1 MSNEKYVIS
10 KIFFGENKMK
20 NISGVLRSVAA
31 LPHSVSVGVKSET
44 EKKYTQTETHFWLV
58 GGALNIESK
67 LHQSPI
73 KQFILV
79 GINVSI

>member
-1 MSNEKYVIS
+1 
-10 KIFFGENKMK
+10 MK

-73 KQFILV
+73 KQSIFI

>member
-1 MSNEKYVIS
+1 
-10 KIFFGENKMK
+10 MK

-44 EKKYTQTETHFWLV
+44 EKKYTQRHIFGWW
-58 GGALNIESK
+58 GALNIESK

-73 KQFILV
+73 KQSIFI
-79 GINVSI
+79 GINVSV